1 MNAVGVEQYG
11 PVDNL
16 ICRKIPKPDKPR
28 GKELLIKSAHKNV
41 RVKAAAVNPIDI
53 KVLSTSLRTEPRTNP
68 IPADYYKFVPRPF
81 HIMGYDGAGIV
92 QEVGPECTRFKP
104 GDEVFYVSSPTKQ
117 GAYCE
122 YQIVPD
128 ATVGHKPKS
137 LDFVEAA
144 AMPLTYGTAYES
156 LVDRLEIKKG
166 EKAGILIINGAGGVG
181 AMASQ
186 IARWVL
192 DLPVVITTAS
202 RPETIDFTNKMG
214 ATHVVNHRKDLKKQ
228 VDELQL
234 DVPIK
239 YVYITH
245 STAQYLGVCSDI
257 IAPLGKVC
265 SIVQSADMNMYGT
278 QFMSKSLTFVW
289 CWLGSRLYH
298 GVETNQGEMLE
309 ELSALIDEGKI
320 KCHLTRRLQLNLEGI
335 KEAHR
340 ILESG
345 KAIGKVGLGLSEGGW
360 A

>member
-1 MNAVGVEQYG
+1 M
-11 PVDNL
+11 
-16 ICRKIPKPDKPR
+16 
-28 GKELLIKSAHKNV
+28 ELMMTHQ
-41 RVKAAAVNPIDI
+41 
-53 KVLSTSLRTEPRTNP
+53 VLSTSLRTEPRTNP

-239 YVYITH
+239 
-245 STAQYLGVCSDI
+245 
-257 IAPLGKVC
+257 
-265 SIVQSADMNMYGT
+265 
-278 QFMSKSLTFVW
+278 
-289 CWLGSRLYH
+289 
-298 GVETNQGEMLE
+298 
-309 ELSALIDEGKI
+309 
-320 KCHLTRRLQLNLEGI
+320 
-335 KEAHR
+335 
-340 ILESG
+340 
-345 KAIGKVGLGLSEGGW
+345 
-360 A
+360 

>member
-16 ICRKIPKPDKPR
+16 ICRKIPKPDKPQ
-28 GKELLIKSAHKNV
+28 GKELLIKV
-41 RVKAAAVNPIDI
+41 EAAAVNPIDT
-53 KVLSTSLRTEPRTNP
+53 KVRNGTYDDAP
-68 IPADYYKFVPRPF
+68 DYYKFVPRPF

-104 GDEVFYVSSPTKQ
+104 
-117 GAYCE
+117 
-122 YQIVPD
+122 
-128 ATVGHKPKS
+128 
-137 LDFVEAA
+137 
-144 AMPLTYGTAYES
+144 
-156 LVDRLEIKKG
+156 VDRLEIKKG
-166 EKAGILIINGAGGVG
+166 EKVGILIINGAGGVG

-202 RPETIDFTNKMG
+202 RPETIDFTKKMG
-214 ATHVVNHRKDLKKQ
+214 ATHVINHREDLKKQ
-228 VDELQL
+228 IDELRL

-265 SIVQSADMNMYGT
+265 SIVQSSDINMYGT

-289 CWLGSRLYH
+289 CWLGSKMYH
-298 GVETNQGEMLE
+298 GVETDQGEMLE
-309 ELSALIDEGKI
+309 ELSALIDTGKI

-345 KAIGKVGLGLSEGGW
+345 KAIGKVGLGLSEGRW
-360 A
+360 T

>member
-11 PVDNL
+11 PVENL
-16 ICRKIPKPDKPR
+16 ICRKIPKPDKPQ
-28 GKELLIKSAHKNV
+28 GNQLLIKV
-41 RVKAAAVNPIDI
+41 EAAAVNPIDT
-53 KVLSTSLRTEPRTNP
+53 KVRNGTYDDAP
-68 IPADYYKFVPRPF
+68 DYYTFVPRPF
-81 HIMGYDGAGIV
+81 HIMGYDGAGTV
-92 QEVGPECTRFKP
+92 EDVGPECTKFKP
-104 GDEVFYVSSPTKQ
+104 GDQVFYVSSPTKQ

-122 YQIVPD
+122 YQVVSE

-156 LVDRLEIKKG
+156 LVERLEIKKG
-166 EKAGILIINGAGGVG
+166 EKVGILIINGAGGVG

-202 RPETIDFTNKMG
+202 RPETIDFTKKMG
-214 ATHVVNHRKDLKKQ
+214 ATHVINHRKNLKKQ
-228 VDELQL
+228 IDELRL
-234 DVPIK
+234 EMPIK
-239 YVYITH
+239 YVFITH
-245 STAQYLGVCSDI
+245 STAQYLDVCSDI

-265 SIVQSADMNMYGT
+265 SIVQSADINMYGT

-289 CWLGSRLYH
+289 CWLGSKSYH
-298 GVETNQGEMLE
+298 GVESDQGEMLE
-309 ELSALIDEGKI
+309 QLSALIDAGKI
-320 KCHLTRRLQLNLEGI
+320 KCHLTRRLKLDLDGV

-340 ILESG
+340 IVESG
-345 KAIGKVGLGLSEGGW
+345 KAIGKVALGFSEGVQ

>member
-16 ICRKIPKPDKPR
+16 ICRKIPKPDKPQ
-28 GKELLIKSAHKNV
+28 GKELLIKSV
-41 RVKAAAVNPIDI
+41 RVEAAAVNPIDT
-53 KVLSTSLRTEPRTNP
+53 KVRNGTYDDAPVCK
-68 IPADYYKFVPRPF
+68 DYYKFVPRPF

-92 QEVGPECTRFKP
+92 QEAGPECTRFKP
-104 GDEVFYVSSPTKQ
+104 GDEVYYVSSPTKQ
-117 GAYCE
+117 GVYSE
-122 YQIVPD
+122 YQLVPD
-128 ATVGHKPKS
+128 VTVGHKPKS

-202 RPETIDFTNKMG
+202 RPETIDFTKKMG
-214 ATHVVNHRKDLKKQ
+214 ATHVINHREDLKKQ
-228 VDELQL
+228 IDKLRL

-245 STAQYLGVCSDI
+245 STTQYLGVCSDI

-289 CWLGSRLYH
+289 CWLGSRMYH
-298 GVETNQGEMLE
+298 GVKTDQWEMLE
-309 ELSALIDEGKI
+309 ELSTFIDAGKI

-345 KAIGKVGLGLSEGGW
+345 KAIGKVGLGLCEGEW
-360 A
+360 T